1 MKRQS
6 GESLLRKTL
15 VCFGLIVMGIWGVKA
30 FAQQAPAANAA
41 EGGSMQNLLGPDSQ
55 GPRCLPVKGLTFT
68 ISGPE
73 TLLATKGKTR

>member
-15 VCFGLIVMGIWGVKA
+15 VCFGVIVMGIWGVKA

-41 EGGSMQNLLGPDSQ
+41 EGGSIQNLLGSRC
-55 GPRCLPVKGLTFT
+55 PRPALPACERGNVHYLG
-68 ISGPE
+68 
-73 TLLATKGKTR
+73 A